1 MSEQSDNSRLLARL
15 VLLVLLLLGIIGAGL
30 ASTGTLF

>member
-1 MSEQSDNSRLLARL
+1 MSEESGNSRLIARL

-30 ASTGTLF
+30 VSTGTLF